1 MHPQIGKVLI
11 VFGALVM
18 LVGIVLLFAD
28 KIPFLGKMPG
38 DLTFRGKNYTVYI
51 PIVSMLILS
60 LLLTIL
66 LNIFGRGR

>member
-1 MHPQIGKVLI
+1 MHFQVGKALI

-18 LVGIVLLFAD
+18 LVGIVLLFVD
-28 KIPFLGKMPG
+28 KIPFLGRLPG
-38 DLTFRGKNYTVYI
+38 DLTLRGKNYTVYI
-51 PIVSMLILS
+51 PIVSMLLLS